1 MKNLL
6 KTSEFIHNKKIP
18 IKVLR
23 RNPQIVYPLH
33 THEFCELVVV
43 YSGSGEHYLKND
55 HNIVKTGDVFII
67 NDNIPHGY
75 RNVNDLCL
83 VNLIFDM
90 SLIDNSLLAL
100 SRFPAFQA
108 FFMLQAYFPN
118 RNNENNALSLDSE
131 KLSII
136 MNLVDRI
143 EEEQILKK
151 EGFQMMITSLFM
163 EIVALLVRYY
173 SELNKNN
180 SNSQIMRLA
189 TVFSVL
195 AEDCSKPWTRQ
206 ELANLARM
214 SISTF
219 NRAFHDIVNCS
230 PIEYLLRLRLQK
242 ACALLHKN
250 DISISEIAN
259 KCGFK
264 DSNYFCRQFRKRM
277 NYSPKEYRNVLHSL
291 NINDKS

>member
-6 KTSEFIHNKKIP
+6 KTSEFIHDKKIP

-23 RNPQIVYPLH
+23 RDPQIAYPLH
-33 THEFCELVVV
+33 THEFCELVIV

-55 HNIVKTGDVFII
+55 HNIVKTGDIFII

-83 VNLIFDM
+83 INLIFDM
-90 SLIDNSLLAL
+90 SLIDNSLLEL

-108 FFMLQAYFPN
+108 FFMLQPYFPN
-118 RNNENNALSLDSE
+118 RNNENNALKINDE
-131 KLSII
+131 KLSTI

-143 EEEQILKK
+143 EDEQIAKS
-151 EGFQMMITSLFM
+151 EGYQMMITSLFM
-163 EIVALLVRYY
+163 ETIALLVRYY

-180 SNSQIMRLA
+180 TNSQIIRLA
-189 TVFSVL
+189 TVFSAL

-206 ELANLARM
+206 KLANIAGM

-219 NRAFHDIVNCS
+219 NRSFHEIVSCS

-250 DISISEIAN
+250 NITISEIAN

-264 DSNYFCRQFRKRM
+264 DSNYFCRQFRKRI
-277 NYSPKEYRNVLHSL
+277 NYSPKEYRNTLNSL
-291 NINDKS
+291 KINKS